1 VIKKITPYLKPLIV
15 WAVLLSILLEF
26 LMRFYLH
33 ELPYKFLNHTTGP
46 IRRLGQYSKKEVIPK
61 DYLAIVGDSHAYGF
75 GPWLY
80 DNSWSWGQPDFATH
94 HLLHAKTK
102 LDIISFGYPGFGTF
116 GSYLTSVSEYN
127 FVSESSFWSELAE
140 PKIILLFFYEG
151 NDLINNLH
159 EIEQRGF
166 DITRISNDD
175 AKDEI
180 GILMESEVRKLDE
193 HWSWF
198 DHLASWN
205 LFSGL
210 YKNYSIRFQTTE
222 PDNQPT
228 NIDYSIDRLEADN
241 NQSKRTENIALINGQ
256 EIDLGYSEG
265 PALLLTDQEV
275 SLSMEVFRQSLAY
288 MKKSLP
294 SSRIAVVY
302 LPSSLSVYQFESQ
315 HLRPAPL
322 VMKGER
328 RDHPFAPA
336 KATEN
341 SLKLRNSVGTIT
353 NSLGLKF
360 IDPTNSLQDSAK
372 QTLLHGPRDPIH
384 FNREG
389 YLAFAEAILPQV
401 KVLCEAAGV
410 KPASNSAH

>member
-1 VIKKITPYLKPLIV
+1 
-15 WAVLLSILLEF
+15 
-26 LMRFYLH
+26 MRFYLH

-46 IRRLGQYSKKEVIPK
+46 IRRLGQYSKNDVIPNN
-61 DYLAIVGDSHAYGF
+61 YIAIVGDSHAFGF

-80 DNSWSWGQPDFATH
+80 DNSWNWGQPDFATH
-94 HLLHAKTK
+94 HLLHSKTK
-102 LDIISFGYPGFGTF
+102 IDIISFGYPGYGTF
-116 GSYLTSVSEYN
+116 GSCLTSLSEYN
-127 FVSESSFWSELAE
+127 FVRESSFWSELAE

-166 DITRISNDD
+166 DITRLSNDD

-180 GILMESEVRKLDE
+180 EILLESEIRKLDE
-193 HWSWF
+193 HLSWL
-198 DHLASWN
+198 DHLVSWN
-205 LFSGL
+205 LFTGL
-210 YKNYSIRFQTTE
+210 YENYSRRFQTTE
-222 PDNQPT
+222 PDDHQT
-228 NIDYSIDRLEADN
+228 DIDYSGPQLEADDD
-241 NQSKRTENIALINGQ
+241 QSKGRENIALIDGQ

-275 SLSMEVFRQSLAY
+275 SLSMEVFQQSLLY

-302 LPSSLSVYQFESQ
+302 LPSSLSIYQFASQ

-328 RDHPFAPA
+328 RDRPFAPA
-336 KATEN
+336 KATEK
-341 SLKLRNSVGTIT
+341 SLKLRNLVETTT
-353 NSLGLKF
+353 NSLGLIF
-360 IDPTNSLQDSAK
+360 IDPTDSLKDSAK

-389 YLAFAEAILPQV
+389 YLAFTEAILPQV

-410 KPASNSAH
+410 KPASNSTN

>member
-1 VIKKITPYLKPLIV
+1 MV
-15 WAVLLSILLEF
+15 WTLLLGILLE
-26 LMRFYLH
+26 LLIRFYLH
-33 ELPYKFLNHTTGP
+33 ELPYKFLNHTNGP
-46 IRRLGQYSKKEVIPK
+46 IRRLGQYSKNDVIPK
-61 DYLAIVGDSHAYGF
+61 DYIAIVGDSHAYGF

-80 DNSWSWGQPDFATH
+80 DNSWSWGQPEFATH
-94 HLLHAKTK
+94 HLLHSKTNVDV
-102 LDIISFGYPGFGTF
+102 LSFGYPGFGSL
-116 GSYLTSVSEYN
+116 GSCLTSVSEYK
-127 FVSESSFWSELAE
+127 FISESAFWPELAA

-166 DITRISNDD
+166 DITRISNDK
-175 AKDEI
+175 AKEEI
-180 GILMESEVRKLDE
+180 GILLKSEALKIDS

-210 YKNYSIRFQTTE
+210 FENYSRRFQTTE
-222 PDNQPT
+222 PDDHPT
-228 NIDYSIDRLEADN
+228 NIDHSRPRLEADD

-288 MKKSLP
+288 MKKNLP

-302 LPSSLSVYQFESQ
+302 LPSSLSIYQFESQ

-328 RDHPFAPA
+328 RDRPFAPA

-360 IDPTNSLQDSAK
+360 IDPTDSLQDSAK

-401 KVLCEAAGV
+401 KVLCQAAVV
-410 KPASNSAH
+410 KPASNSTN

>member
-1 VIKKITPYLKPLIV
+1 
-15 WAVLLSILLEF
+15 
-26 LMRFYLH
+26 MRFYLH

-46 IRRLGQYSKKEVIPK
+46 IRRLGQYSKKEVIPNG
-61 DYLAIVGDSHAYGF
+61 YIAIVGDSHAYGF

-94 HLLHAKTK
+94 HLLHSKTK
-102 LDIISFGYPGFGTF
+102 RDVISFGYPGFGSF
-116 GSYLTSVSEYN
+116 GSCLTSISEYN
-127 FVSESSFWSELAE
+127 FVSESSFWPELPE
-140 PKIILLFFYEG
+140 PKVILLFFYEG

-166 DITRISNDD
+166 DITRLSNGD

-180 GILMESEVRKLDE
+180 GILMESEARKLDE
-193 HWSWF
+193 HLSWL
-198 DHLASWN
+198 DHLVSWN

-210 YKNYSIRFQTTE
+210 YENYSLRFQTTE
-222 PDNQPT
+222 PDIHPT
-228 NIDYSIDRLEADN
+228 NIDHSGDRLEADN
-241 NQSKRTENIALINGQ
+241 DQNKDPENIALIDGQ

-275 SLSMEVFRQSLAY
+275 SLSMEVFQQSLAY

-294 SSRIAVVY
+294 SSKIAVIY
-302 LPSSLSVYQFESQ
+302 LPSSLSIYQFESQ

-328 RDHPFAPA
+328 RDRPFAPA

-341 SLKLRNSVGTIT
+341 SLKLRNSVGSIT

-360 IDPTNSLQDSAK
+360 IDPTDSLQDSAK

-410 KPASNSAH
+410 KPASNSTN